1 MSILSELEQ
10 YLENSQLKNVYIAS
24 DSKGIKSYITN
35 VLKHK
40 KYRVYSNNS
49 TYKKNFRETSGK
61 DFLIDFFTLLE
72 SKIILSTVGAGV
84 TKSIFYIKKKKI
96 INWNNQLNRFIMI
109 RILALTFIF
118 LKKIKKLSK
127 FF

>member
-1 MSILSELEQ
+1 MKIKKDIKKILESDLIKKMFILYHDMYGIDEESFKKSITE
-10 YLENSQLKNVYIAS
+10 I
-24 DSKGIKSYITN
+24 
-35 VLKHK
+35 
-40 KYRVYSNNS
+40 
-49 TYKKNFRETSGK
+49 YKKEKQNKNKGDK
-61 DFLIDFFTLLE
+61 VLLPLLE